1 MTSKHSR
8 SRKQREEV
16 KKLTMPV
23 NSRSDH
29 IRGSVNN
36 NAPITLVEYGD
47 YECPYTGMAYPIVRE
62 LIREFGDDKIRFVFR
77 NFPLNDIH
85 PYAQHAAE
93 AAEAAAAQNKFWQ
106 MHDYLFEHQKA
117 LDDDH
122 LLQYAQKIELDI
134 HKFKDDVSRHVYALL
149 IEESLKDG
157 IDSGVEGT
165 PTFFINGVRYE
176 DSFDLKTFSETI
188 QRYLVIQHN
197 KKGKE
202 KGK

>member
-1 MTSKHSR
+1 MTSKASR
-8 SRKQREEV
+8 SRKRKEV
-16 KKLTMPV
+16 KKLTIPV
-23 NSRSDH
+23 NSGSDH

-62 LIREFGDDKIRFVFR
+62 LIREFGEDKIRFVFR

-85 PYAQHAAE
+85 PHAQHASE

-122 LLQYAQKIELDI
+122 LLQYAQKIGLDI
-134 HKFKDDVSRHVYALL
+134 HKFKDDVSRHVYAPL
-149 IEESLKDG
+149 IEESLKGG

-165 PTFFINGVRYE
+165 PTFYVNGVRYE

-188 QRYLVIQHN
+188 QKYLVTQTQ
-197 KKGKE
+197 
-202 KGK
+202 